1 MTVKFE
7 TDETDIKP
15 FVALTSEVL
24 KLNATIQLVAPGQ
37 LPRDGVVIA
46 DLR

>member
-1 MTVKFE
+1 MKFE
-7 TDETDIKP
+7 TTETDVEVFKS
-15 FVALTSEVL
+15 LTSEVL
-24 KLNATIQLVAPGQ
+24 KLNAKIDLVAPGQ